1 MTNEKLKLYSKLK
14 QKKYREENKQ
24 FLIEGIHLIE
34 ECLKSKYYKKNIV
47 EIFLRKDFENEKILN
62 KLKNVEF
69 EYLSDTDYKK
79 LTEIITG
86 NDNCKIQ
93 YCVGEIK
100 REKDNTKSEKMYA
113 GQQSLFY
120 NLEKQG
126 IEVVKGFMLKT
137 GEVYQEKGV
146 DVRIALNILKGAL
159 KNDYD
164 ECYVISSDTDII
176 PAIKDAK
183 IEGKK
188 IVYVGFENFVSH
200 AMKNNCSKY
209 FILKS
214 QDLRNC
220 VQEISK

>member
-1 MTNEKLKLYSKLK
+1 MKILVIFDGSNFYHYTKRACPN
-14 QKKYREENKQ
+14 
-24 FLIEGIHLIE
+24 IHLT
-34 ECLKSKYYKKNIV
+34 N
-47 EIFLRKDFENEKILN
+47 F
-62 KLKNVEF
+62 
-69 EYLSDTDYKK
+69 DYKK